1 MSFAALIDLIKAALQ
16 FPEAMIQLV
25 RLLRSTP
32 EENHEALLKKI
43 SEEALRF
50 EETGRPTWE

>member
-1 MSFAALIDLIKAALQ
+1 VSFAALIDLIKAGLQ

-25 RLLRSTP
+25 KLLRSTP
-32 EENHEALLKKI
+32 VENHEALLKKI
-43 SEEALRF
+43 SEEAVRF